1 MGGNASGTEVRVPND
16 ALTSEVT
23 VSITEHL
30 VPAHPKLLSVD
41 EAASLG
47 QDTVA
52 EIYRQHISPG
62 QWTAFALLGFD
73 RITIDHAEDVYYVD
87 RSGRRILD
95 FFGGFG
101 AMALGHNHPR
111 VLAVRRRFQEQ
122 QRHEL
127 ALTLPS
133 QYVAALSRNLATL
146 APEGLDR
153 VMLYCSG
160 SEAVEAA
167 LKLAERAQ
175 GPRRAKVAYARNSFH
190 GKTIGALSVTDSEFY
205 RGRFEVLPRRQA
217 VPFGDAAA
225 LEELLRR
232 ERGIG
237 VLILETVQG
246 GAGVVLPP
254 PGYLEQVRRLCD
266 RYGVLWIADEVQCG
280 VGRTGRFFAFEHAGV
295 TPDIVTL
302 AKALG
307 GGKTAISA
315 VLAGHEIHDRA
326 YGGARNARPSTHRDD
341 RGTAAL
347 RELDGGE
354 SDSARGTCD
363 EHPLRPDPGAVQH
376 VLRSRVGARYSREL
390 LVAPVTTNGMRLLR
404 GRDRELREP
413 AVAFAAEGPA
423 LERPVADRR
432 AQHVPH
438 EDAFADAIARDP
450 LAHIDDATADVGTL
464 DARELESGT
473 RPSGIDVVDGV
484 EPARAA
490 LTGLSGDGPRI
501 PPDPGVHVGVVD
513 PGGGDLDQHLPALRV
528 RNPHVGPVLEF
539 VQSAMPGEQDGG
551 HRRWQ
556 QEFGSLRR
564 FSAAVDQTSALAA
577 CCEASSGRPR
587 SAEAGWSGRVRFRPA
602 PNSFSRRVTAL
613 RS

>member
-1 MGGNASGTEVRVPND
+1 M
-16 ALTSEVT
+16 
-23 VSITEHL
+23 SITGRL
-30 VPAHPKLLSVD
+30 IPAHPELLSVD
-41 EAASLG
+41 EATRLG

-62 QWTAFALLGFD
+62 QWTAFGLLGFD
-73 RITIDHAEDVYYVD
+73 RIAVDHAEDVYYVD

-111 VLAVRRRFQEQ
+111 VLEVRRRFQEQ

-127 ALTLPS
+127 GLTLPS

-146 APEGLDR
+146 APDGLDR
-153 VMLYCSG
+153 VMLYCTG

-175 GPRRAKVAYARNSFH
+175 GPRRAKVAYACNSFH

-225 LEELLRR
+225 LEDLLRR
-232 ERGIG
+232 DRGIG

-326 YGGARNARPSTHRDD
+326 YGGARNALVHGPATFSGMGEACCTAIETLHVLHDENLLTNAAEQGEHLLSGLRWLHRRHPKLIRDVRGSGLMAAVEFADLSGCLPGLPGRVAGVLDRPLRGSVAMLAGSQLLSEFGILVAFTDYNRNVVRLEPPLTIRPQHVDMLVGGFDD
-341 RGTAAL
+341 LLAQGLKGLAAGYLRRRYRSQITEPLTAAPAPAS
-347 RELDGGE
+347 R
-354 SDSARGTCD
+354 SGT
-363 EHPLRPDPGAVQH
+363 E
-376 VLRSRVGARYSREL
+376 
-390 LVAPVTTNGMRLLR
+390 
-404 GRDRELREP
+404 
-413 AVAFAAEGPA
+413 
-423 LERPVADRR
+423 VADQPRR
-432 AQHVPH
+432 
-438 EDAFADAIARDP
+438 
-450 LAHIDDATADVGTL
+450 
-464 DARELESGT
+464 S
-473 RPSGIDVVDGV
+473 
-484 EPARAA
+484 
-490 LTGLSGDGPRI
+490 
-501 PPDPGVHVGVVD
+501 
-513 PGGGDLDQHLPALRV
+513 
-528 RNPHVGPVLEF
+528 
-539 VQSAMPGEQDGG
+539 
-551 HRRWQ
+551 
-556 QEFGSLRR
+556 
-564 FSAAVDQTSALAA
+564 
-577 CCEASSGRPR
+577 
-587 SAEAGWSGRVRFRPA
+587 
-602 PNSFSRRVTAL
+602 
-613 RS
+613 